1 MKLEIWL
8 WIQEYEDGN
17 HNVNLYHS
25 EGAARGA
32 VQSYVLDQWNEG
44 NMDGHEM
51 PGDLNDAVQM
61 YYEQY
66 DGSEWYNIHR
76 EWVDLPAPPQDK
88 DTVDLNGEEVQ
99 VVVAALENAN
109 IAQIAEA
116 AGMLLKQAEKAVDT
130 AYIKLK
136 D

>member
-8 WIQEYEDGN
+8 WTHEFEDGN
-17 HNVNLYHS
+17 HSVSLYHS

-32 VQSYVLDQWNEG
+32 VQAYVHEQWGEG
-44 NMDGHEM
+44 VMDDEEM

-61 YYEQY
+61 YFDRF
-66 DGSEWYNIHR
+66 DGSEWYNISR
-76 EWVDLPAPPQDK
+76 QFVDLPGPPQDK
-88 DTVDLNGEEVQ
+88 DTVDLNAEEIQ
-99 VVVAALENAN
+99 VVVASLENAN
-109 IAQIAEA
+109 IAYVAETT
-116 AGMLLKQAEKAVDT
+116 GMLLKQAEKAVDT